1 MAVWEI
7 TQLAVAEDAHDEF
20 ESVVRSH
27 LPALREADGCLDVK
41 LLRAVDREGIL
52 VLCILWE
59 SIEHHTDVFMKTET
73 FTKFSSA
80 VTPFLMASPVV
91 FHATTVI
98 DGFEQAVQSVRQG
111 IQDNSPAGE

>member
-20 ESVVRSH
+20 EFAVRSH

-41 LLRAVDREGIL
+41 LLRAVDRQDML

-59 SIEHHTDVFMKTET
+59 SIEHHTDVFTKTET
-73 FTKFSSA
+73 FAKFSSA
-80 VTPFLMASPVV
+80 VIPFLTASPVV
-91 FHATTVI
+91 FHVTTVI
-98 DGFEQAVQSVRQG
+98 DGF
-111 IQDNSPAGE
+111 